1 LGDENKVTLSKDML
15 YGAIIAVLIL
25 IVIGSIF
32 TQGFGVV
39 ACASAVCPVCENTTA
54 PTQPTVPTEP
64 TEPTEPTA
72 PEELPTLTVEAGTNP
87 VLGNAS
93 APVAIV
99 EFSDFQCPYCG
110 KLYLEGGAEVKANY
124 VDTGKVR
131 YYFRDF
137 PLGFHPNAWPTSIAA
152 RCASDQGKYWEMHD
166 KLFDTQ
172 SSWSGLGDVGDTMK
186 GYAVELGL
194 DNETFNAC
202 YDAQEHTSEI
212 NDDFT
217 AGQAYGVRGT
227 PSNFVVIS
235 KDNADE
241 ASLKSAVALLNS
253 QYGDGIVLFEN
264 DNEYTVMIPGAY
276 PYAAFDT
283 VLSVVNY

>member
-1 LGDENKVTLSKDML
+1 MGDENKVTLSKDVL
-15 YGAIIAVLIL
+15 YGAIIAVLVLL
-25 IVIGSIF
+25 IVWSIF
-32 TQGFGVV
+32 TQGFGVI
-39 ACASAVCPVCENTTA
+39 ACASAACPVCEVCDDTA
-54 PTQPTVPTEP
+54 EPAAPTEPTQPTEP
-64 TEPTEPTA
+64 AA
-72 PEELPTLTVEAGTNP
+72 PEALPTLTVESGTNP

-99 EFSDFQCPYCG
+99 EFSDFQCPFCG
-110 KLYLEGGAEVKANY
+110 KLYREGGAEVKTNY

-152 RCASDQGKYWEMHD
+152 RCAGDQGKYWEMHD

-172 SSWSGLGDVGDTMK
+172 DSWSGLEDVGDTMK
-186 GYAVELGL
+186 GYAVDLGL
-194 DNETFNAC
+194 DNATFNAC

-217 AGQAYGVRGT
+217 TGQVYGVRGT

-235 KDNADE
+235 KNNVDE
-241 ASLKSAVALLNS
+241 TSLKSAVSLLNS

-264 DNEYTVMIPGAY
+264 NNEYTVMIPGAY
-276 PYAAFDT
+276 PYAAFDA